1 MIAYERWG
9 WPSPN
14 TSILHPGTSVRH
26 SPDPYAGQPASQE
39 HQRLWP
45 WRCVAPGSE
54 APPVEACQF
63 RNVLKLRT
71 GVLGWYF
78 RRCLSVFFSKKTHT
92 NKDQNNKNQRR
103 PVIQQDGHKRP
114 SLNYQL
120 GPVGQLSEGTGTRQM
135 WLTVGSLD
143 SGHWEFDNAM
153 NGYEWYLYVCTISC
167 HIILIYYSV
176 YLHTILY
183 RPLSTSI

>member
-1 MIAYERWG
+1 MV
-9 WPSPN
+9 PN

-78 RRCLSVFFSKKTHT
+78 RRCLSVFFFKKNTH
-92 NKDQNNKNQRR
+92 QQR
-103 PVIQQDGHKRP
+103 PK
-114 SLNYQL
+114 
-120 GPVGQLSEGTGTRQM
+120 
-135 WLTVGSLD
+135 
-143 SGHWEFDNAM
+143 
-153 NGYEWYLYVCTISC
+153 
-167 HIILIYYSV
+167 
-176 YLHTILY
+176 
-183 RPLSTSI
+183 